1 MPASAQD
8 SIDRQTELAGLL
20 ARTALGDRTA
30 FERLYRLAAP
40 NLFAQLTRL
49 LRRNGWAEEILQ
61 ETFVKIWQHAGSYN
75 SERSAAMTWMT
86 SIARNAA
93 LDKLERRDS
102 GETELTDEAAAS
114 IQDSAAGPME
124 SLLARAD
131 AHQIHLC
138 IEELP
143 AQLRQSISLAF
154 FHGLSHN
161 EVAANLQHPLGT
173 IKTWIRR
180 ALSQL
185 KDCVNR

>member
-1 MPASAQD
+1 MSPSEP
-8 SIDRQTELAGLL
+8 SPIDRQTELAGLL

-30 FERLYRLAAP
+30 FERLYRLTAP
-40 NLFAQLTRL
+40 NLFAQLTRM

-61 ETFVKIWQHAGSYN
+61 ETFVKVWQHAGSYN

-93 LDKLERRDS
+93 LDRLDRRDS
-102 GETELTDEAAAS
+102 RETELTDEAAAS
-114 IQDSAAGPME
+114 IHDSAAGPME
-124 SLLARAD
+124 AMLARAD
-131 AHQIHLC
+131 AHRIHLC
-138 IEELP
+138 IEQLP
-143 AQLRQSISLAF
+143 AQLRQSVSLAF
-154 FHGLSHN
+154 FQGLSHS